1 MNNEPMNYK
10 VSSMRKSISM
20 LAAAV
25 VLGGAFVP
33 AANALTVSVVPQAS
47 TFAVGDTVSVDVVAN
62 MEGDSALSL
71 GSYDVELSFGST
83 VLSFANL
90 VFGNGLS
97 VTGMPSFP
105 QEFSAGA
112 GVVSAFESSLET
124 TADLNSLQPN
134 AFTLFT
140 VTFNALQAGT
150 SALTLAVNSL
160 GNAAGTETLTGSV
173 LNSSV
178 TVTGAPAVP
187 LPAGVWLLMSGLAGV
202 ASFVRKRRA

>member
-1 MNNEPMNYK
+1 MNSK

-20 LAAAV
+20 LAAAA
-25 VLGGAFVP
+25 VLGMGLVP

-47 TFAVGDTVSVDVVAN
+47 TVNVGETVSVDVVAD

-90 VFGNGLS
+90 VFGTGLS

-105 QEFSAGA
+105 QEFSIGA
-112 GVVSAFESSLET
+112 GTVSALESSLET
-124 TADLNSLQPN
+124 TADLSSLQPN

-140 VTFNALQAGT
+140 VTFNAAQVGT
-150 SALTLAVNSL
+150 SALSLVVNSL
-160 GNAAGTETLTGSV
+160 GNAAGTETLFAEV
-173 LNSSV
+173 LGSSV

-187 LPAGVWLLMSGLAGV
+187 LPAGVWLLLSGLSALRF
-202 ASFVRKRRA
+202 ARSRRAAG